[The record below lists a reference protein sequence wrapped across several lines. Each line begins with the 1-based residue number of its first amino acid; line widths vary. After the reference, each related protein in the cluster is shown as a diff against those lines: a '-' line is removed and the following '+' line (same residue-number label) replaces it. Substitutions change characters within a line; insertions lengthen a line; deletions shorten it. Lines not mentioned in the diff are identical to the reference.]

1 VSVRERARAFF
12 IDGPEHGT
20 TRTLDGE
27 PPREWLVPR
36 MMSMS
41 HRSLTEGADDAPT
54 ALVAVD
60 RYVLT
65 YRTRGHVWIF
75 EWDGAVT

>member
-1 VSVRERARAFF
+1 MSVRERARAFF

-36 MMSMS
+36 MTPMS
-41 HRSLTEGADDAPT
+41 HRALTEDADAPT
-54 ALVAVD
+54 ALIPVD
-60 RYVLT
+60 RYLRT
-65 YRTRGHVWIF
+65 HRTRGHVWIF

>member
-1 VSVRERARAFF
+1 MSVRERARAFF

-36 MMSMS
+36 VMSMS
-41 HRSLTEGADDAPT
+41 NRLLTEESGVPT
-54 ALVAVD
+54 AVVGVD
-60 RYVLT
+60 RYVCT

-75 EWDGAVT
+75 EWDGMVS